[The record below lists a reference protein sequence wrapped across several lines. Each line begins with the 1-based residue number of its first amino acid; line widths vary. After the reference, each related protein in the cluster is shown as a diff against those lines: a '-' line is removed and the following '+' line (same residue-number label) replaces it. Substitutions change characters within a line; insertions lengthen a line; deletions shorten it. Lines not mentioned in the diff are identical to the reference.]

1 MAKLLLIFDALIN
14 FLLGVLLLFFSPSLA
29 EFFGVPPSDTNF
41 YPNILGGVF
50 IGITIALL
58 IEAFRKKTGKTFG
71 LGLTGAVSI
80 NMCGGIVL
88 FLWLIFGN
96 LDLPVKGYVFLWIL
110 AALLVLISSVE
121 LLLNKRR

>member
-1 MAKLLLIFDALIN
+1 MAKRLLIFDAFIN
-14 FLLGVLLLFFSPSLA
+14 FLLGILLLFFSPSLA
-29 EFFGVPPSDTNF
+29 EFFGVPPSDNNF

-50 IGITIALL
+50 IGITIALM
-58 IEAFRKKTGKTFG
+58 IEAFRKKSGNNIG
-71 LGLTGAVSI
+71 LGLAGAVCI

-88 FLWLIFGN
+88 TLWLIFGN

-110 AALLVLISSVE
+110 AALLVLLSGVE